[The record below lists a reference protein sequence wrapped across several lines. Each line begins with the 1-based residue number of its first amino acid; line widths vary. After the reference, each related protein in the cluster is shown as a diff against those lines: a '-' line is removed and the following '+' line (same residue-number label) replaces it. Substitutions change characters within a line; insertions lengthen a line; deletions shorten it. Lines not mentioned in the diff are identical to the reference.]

1 MQSKRQDPLR
11 AALVGFGYAGRT
23 FHAPLLAGTPEI
35 DLVAIVSSRPDLV
48 HAGFPDCA
56 VTDFP
61 TLLKRQ
67 DIDLVVIATPNP
79 SHFDLA
85 WAALEAGKHVVVDK
99 PCTLSAAEAVR
110 LVEFAATRHRIL
122 TVFHNR
128 RWDSDFLTL
137 RNVLDSGELGAIASL
152 ESRFDRY
159 RPEVRDRWRERAGPG
174 TGTWFDLGPHL
185 VDQALVLFGVPDGV
199 TGDLAMQ
206 RSGAAAPDYFHVTLR
221 YPQHRMLLSSSYLAA
236 DPGPRFR
243 VFGHLGSYVKHGQDL
258 QENALARGERPASTP
273 HWGNDPVPATLVQAT
288 SGTTVA
294 RTIDGVPGN
303 YPAFYAAVHAA
314 VTGSAPPPVSGAE
327 IIAGMQIIEAAIEST
342 RTGHEVK
349 LRSWN

>member
-1 MQSKRQDPLR
+1 MQSTGQNRLR
-11 AALVGFGYAGRT
+11 AALVGFGYAGKT
-23 FHAPLLAGTPEI
+23 FHAPLLARTPEI

-48 HAGFPDCA
+48 HAVLPDCA
-56 VTDFP
+56 VIDFP
-61 TLLKRQ
+61 ALLNRQ

-85 WAALEAGKHVVVDK
+85 FAALEAGKHVVVDK
-99 PCTLSAAEAVR
+99 PFTLSTADAVR
-110 LVEFAATRHRIL
+110 LIELAAARQRML

-137 RNVLDSGELGAIASL
+137 RNVIDSGTLGAIASL

-185 VDQALVLFGVPDGV
+185 VDQALVLFGLPDAV

-206 RSGAAAPDYFHVTLR
+206 RPGATATDYFHVTLR
-221 YPQHRMLLSSSYLAA
+221 YPERRVLLSSSYLAA

-243 VFGHLGSYVKHGQDL
+243 VFGHLGSYVKHGHDP
-258 QENALARGERPASTP
+258 QEGALARGEMPDATHP
-273 HWGNDPVPATLVQAT
+273 WGIDPVPATLVQAT
-288 SGTTVA
+288 SGTTVT
-294 RTIDGVPGN
+294 RTIDGVPGD
-303 YPAFYAAVHAA
+303 YPSFYAAVLAA
-314 VTGSAPPPVSGAE
+314 VAGTTPPPVSGAD
-327 IIAGMQIIEAAIEST
+327 IIAGMQVIEAAMESA
-342 RTGHEVK
+342 RTGHEVR
-349 LRSWN
+349 LQSWY